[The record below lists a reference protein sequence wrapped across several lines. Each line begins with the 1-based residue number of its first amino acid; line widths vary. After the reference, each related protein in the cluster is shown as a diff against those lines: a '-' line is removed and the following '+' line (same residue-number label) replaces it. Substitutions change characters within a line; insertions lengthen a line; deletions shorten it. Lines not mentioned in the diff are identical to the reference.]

1 MNYILHILVLLQI
14 YILLAVSAN
23 QKVGHSG
30 LLSLGQAVFYGT
42 GAYGIAIVSTT
53 YGLNYWFSFFIA
65 IGCTALMGLLFS
77 SIAGK
82 VIELYFSLATLASQ
96 IIFFSI
102 IYNAALTNGSY
113 GIAGI
118 ASPNVFGVSIN
129 SPLLY
134 TAYTGFWLLLVIVFL
149 RWFYKT
155 PLHSL
160 IQATRDDEIAVLNLG
175 KNPKYFKRMSVL
187 IASVISGLAGTIYAS
202 YMSYIDPSSF
212 TLDESILILSIV
224 LIGGSGRLL
233 GAIVG
238 ALIYILL
245 PEVLKFILIPED
257 IAANMRMI
265 LFGLLL
271 IIIVR
276 YKPEGILGK
285 KTIH

>member
-1 MNYILHILVLLQI
+1 MNYIFHILVLLQV
-14 YILLAVSAN
+14 YALLAISAN

-42 GAYGIAIVSTT
+42 GAYTIAIVSTK
-53 YGLNYWFSFFIA
+53 YGLSYWIGFSIA
-65 IGCTALMGLLFS
+65 ITSSIVMGLFFGF
-77 SIAGK
+77 IAGK
-82 VIELYFSLATLASQ
+82 VIELYFSLATLAAQ

-102 IYNAALTNGSY
+102 IYNSSLTNGSY

-118 ASPNVFGVSIN
+118 ESPSVFGFSID
-129 SPLLY
+129 SPMLY
-134 TAYTGFWLLLVIVFL
+134 TIYAGFWLLLTIVFL

-155 PLHSL
+155 PMHSL
-160 IQATRDDEIAVLNLG
+160 IQATRDDEIAVLNFG
-175 KNPKYFKRMSVL
+175 KNPKYFKRVSVL
-187 IASVISGLAGTIYAS
+187 ISSVISGLAGTIYAS
-202 YMSYIDPSSF
+202 YVSYIDPSSF

-224 LIGGSGRLL
+224 LIGGSGRLM
-233 GAIVG
+233 GSIVG

-245 PEVLKFILIPED
+245 PEILKFVHIPED

-271 IIIVR
+271 VIIVR

-285 KTIH
+285 KTIY